1 MKNETTF
8 SFFILV
14 LILLLSA
21 CSSTQEVD
29 EELWQQALKIHDKAL
44 VLDAHAHPLIFQRGG
59 RDDYDP
65 GRATGNSQ
73 NDFITMK
80 KGGLDGFILSLPFL
94 DEKDADNPTKKIL
107 DDAALVRDHLN
118 THASLAELA
127 FSADDIQ
134 RIHAS
139 GKRAILLGIEFGG
152 CLEGQIETLDAYYQA
167 GIRMITLRS
176 DETDPIDNSDGHE
189 AGESGLSTYGND
201 IVRRMN
207 QLGMIIDITHV
218 ADQLQRDIVK
228 ASKAPVMASHSCAR
242 ALVDIPRNIPDP
254 ILQEIAQNGGAVM
267 TTFYSGFLSNDYRAR
282 SEEADKRIEEEKK
295 QLEKQFQDNPAELE
309 KRVKDLEETF
319 KPKRA
324 DIASLIDHIDHGVKV
339 AGIDHVGLGSDF
351 GGTNTPIGLESSAG
365 FPRITY
371 HLLKRGYTEDQ
382 IDKIVGG
389 NLLRVI
395 QEIENVSADMRSSQM
410 E

>member
-1 MKNETTF
+1 MKNETLFTF
-8 SFFILV
+8 SVFV
-14 LILLLSA
+14 LILLLSV

-29 EELWQQALKIHDKAL
+29 EEIWQQALIIHDKAL
-44 VLDAHAHPLIFQRGG
+44 VLDAHAHPLIFRRGG

-65 GRATGNSQ
+65 SRATDISQ

-80 KGGLDGFILSLPFL
+80 KGGLDGFTLSLPFF

-118 THASLAELA
+118 AHASLAELA
-127 FSADDIQ
+127 LCADDIQ
-134 RIHAS
+134 RIDAL

-152 CLEGQIETLDAYYQA
+152 CLEGKIETLDAYYKA

-176 DETDPIDNSDGHE
+176 DETDPMDTSDGHE
-189 AGESGLSTYGND
+189 VGESGLSAYGKD

-207 QLGMIIDITHV
+207 RLGMIIDITHV
-218 ADQLQRDIVK
+218 PDQLQRDIVK
-228 ASKAPVMASHSCAR
+228 ASKAPVIASHSCAR
-242 ALVDIPRNIPDP
+242 ALVNIPRNIPDP

-267 TTFYSGFLSNDYRAR
+267 TTFYSGFLSNEYRAR
-282 SEEADKRIEEEKK
+282 SEKADKRIEEEKK
-295 QLEKQFQDNPAELE
+295 QLEQQLRDDPAELE

-324 DIASLIDHIDHGVKV
+324 DIASLIDHVDHGVKV
-339 AGIDHVGLGSDF
+339 AGIDHVGVGSDF

-371 HLLKRGYTEDQ
+371 HLLMRGYTEDQ
-382 IDKIVGG
+382 IDKIMGG

-395 QEIENVSADMRSSQM
+395 QEIEDLSMDMRSSRM